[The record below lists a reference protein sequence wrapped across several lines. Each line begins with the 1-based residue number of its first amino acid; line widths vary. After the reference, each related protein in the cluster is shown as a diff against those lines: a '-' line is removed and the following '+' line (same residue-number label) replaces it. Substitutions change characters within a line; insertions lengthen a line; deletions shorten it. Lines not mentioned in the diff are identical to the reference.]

1 MKHII
6 QNYKTGELKVE
17 DVPVPY
23 LRRGGLLVNNEYS
36 LISSGTER
44 GKIEM
49 ARGNLL
55 QKARQRPDLVKQVM
69 HNVKSEGLVPT
80 AKKVFT
86 RLNTPVSLGYCSS
99 GIVSAV
105 DGSTG
110 GFKATGGFKVGD
122 RVACVGEGF
131 ACHAEV
137 VYIPGGFA
145 VKVPD
150 ELTLDKASFAPLG
163 AIAMQGVRQSGAGL
177 GDRVAVLGLGL
188 IGQLTVQI
196 LKASGCHV
204 IGVDI
209 DNEKV
214 AMATGFSAD
223 LAMNLKE
230 ADTEQ
235 GVDGFTSSRGADVV
249 IITASAS
256 TSQPIEM
263 AGKLCREK
271 GKVVLVGAVPI
282 ELPRKEYYEK
292 ELDFVVSRA
301 FGPGSYDE
309 SYINGADY
317 PYGYVRWTVQRNME
331 EIMSL
336 MVSGKVQVDKLISG
350 RFRIDEADKA
360 YELVRKPEG
369 IVMGVLFEYDGNP
382 DVPTRVI
389 VNEKDG
395 KARAGAR
402 SVGFIG
408 AGNFAQSYILPE
420 LKKAAGMELRGV
432 ATNRPISSDS
442 VSRKFG
448 FNYGTCNHSE
458 ILGDAG
464 IDTVFIATR
473 HDLHGPLTAAALN
486 AGKSVF
492 VEKPLALN
500 PDELNGIT
508 EAYSKATSPYLMVGF
523 NRRFSPLSVKLK
535 KHFKD
540 VSTPKVVNFRVNAGP
555 LPPDHWLLNPVEGGG
570 RITGEG
576 CHFIDY
582 LQFVTGARPV
592 SVYAVSMDGKTREEA
607 QNVQITINFSDGS
620 IGNIAYIADGDPS
633 FSREYV
639 EVFGGGRVAV
649 IDDFKRLTLSAK
661 GKKKVHTLRGK
672 DMGYAG
678 EISEVIKTLKDGKAA
693 PISFAELVATTLT
706 TFAVNDSLVS
716 AAPVAI
722 ALEITK
728 E

>member
-17 DVPVPY
+17 EVPVPY
-23 LRRGGLLVNNEYS
+23 LRRGGLLVSNEYS

-49 ARGNLL
+49 AKGNLL

-69 HNVKSEGLVPT
+69 HNVRSEGLVPT

-86 RLNTPVSLGYCSS
+86 RLNTPVSLGYCSA

-105 DGSTG
+105 DSV
-110 GFKATGGFKVGD
+110 TGGFKVGD

-145 VKVPD
+145 VKVPG
-150 ELTLDKASFAPLG
+150 ELSLDKASFAPLG

-177 GDRVAVLGLGL
+177 GDRVVVLGLGL

-209 DNEKV
+209 DNAKV
-214 AMATGFSAD
+214 AMATEFGAD
-223 LAMNLKE
+223 MALNLKE
-230 ADTEQ
+230 SDTEL
-235 GVDGFTSSRGADVV
+235 GVEGFTASRGADVV
-249 IITASAS
+249 IITASSS

-301 FGPGSYDE
+301 FGPGAYDE
-309 SYINGADY
+309 SYIDGADY
-317 PYGYVRWTVQRNME
+317 PYGYVRWTVRRNME
-331 EIMSL
+331 EVMNL
-336 MVSGKVQVDKLISG
+336 MLSGKVLVDKLVSG
-350 RFRIDEADKA
+350 RFKIDDADKA

-369 IVMGVLFEYDGNP
+369 IVMGVLFEYDGRP
-382 DVPTRVI
+382 KVPGRIVVSGKDV
-389 VNEKDG
+389 
-395 KARAGAR
+395 KARGNAR

-408 AGNFAQSYILPE
+408 AGNFAQSYLLPE
-420 LKKAAGMELRGV
+420 LKKAGGMELRGV
-432 ATNRPISSDS
+432 ATNRSISSDS

-448 FNYGTCNHSE
+448 FNYGTCDHSE
-458 ILGDAG
+458 IMKDAD

-473 HDLHGPLTAAALN
+473 HDQHGPLTAEALRR
-486 AGKSVF
+486 GKSVF

-500 PDELNGIT
+500 PDELTEIT
-508 EAYSKATSPYLMVGF
+508 EAYNKAASPYLMVGF

-535 KHFKD
+535 KHFAG
-540 VSTPKVVNFRVNAGP
+540 VTTAKVLNFRVNAGP
-555 LPPDHWLLNPVEGGG
+555 LPPEHWLLDPVEGGG
-570 RITGEG
+570 RIIGEG

-592 SVYAVSMDGKTREEA
+592 RVYAVSMDGKTREDA
-607 QNVQITINFSDGS
+607 QNVQITIDFSDGS

-649 IDDFKRLTLSAK
+649 LDDFKKLTLSVK
-661 GKKKVHTLRGK
+661 GKEKVHSLRGK
-672 DMGYAG
+672 DMGYGG
-678 EISEVIKTLKDGKAA
+678 EIGEVIKTLKSGKAA
-693 PISFAELVATTLT
+693 PISMADLVATTLT
-706 TFAVNDSLVS
+706 TFAVNDSLINAV
-716 AAPVAI
+716 PVDI
-722 ALEITK
+722 LLEITRG
-728 E
+728 

>member
-1 MKHII
+1 MKQII

-17 DVPVPY
+17 NVPVPY
-23 LRRGGLLVNNEYS
+23 LRRGGVLVNNEYS

-49 ARGNLL
+49 ARANLL

-86 RLNTPVSLGYCSS
+86 RLNTPISLGYCSA
-99 GIVSAV
+99 GIVSVV
-105 DGSTG
+105 DD
-110 GFKATGGFKVGD
+110 ATSGFKVGD

-137 VYIPGGFA
+137 VYIPGGLL

-163 AIAMQGVRQSGAGL
+163 AIAMQGVRLAEVGL
-177 GDRVAVLGLGL
+177 GDKVVVLGLGL
-188 IGQLTVQI
+188 IGQLTVQL

-209 DNEKV
+209 DDEKV
-214 AMATGFSAD
+214 AMATEFGTDMA
-223 LAMNLKE
+223 LNLKE
-230 ADTEQ
+230 ADTEL
-235 GVDGFTSSRGADVV
+235 GVEGFTFSRGADVV

-256 TSQPIEM
+256 TSQPIET

-309 SYINGADY
+309 SYIGGTDY

-331 EIMSL
+331 EVMNL
-336 MVSGKVQVDKLISG
+336 MVSGKVLVDKLISG
-350 RFRIDEADKA
+350 RFKIDDAVKA

-369 IVMGVLFEYDGNP
+369 IVMGVLFEYDGKP
-382 DVPTRVI
+382 AVPGRIMISQKAGKTRS
-389 VNEKDG
+389 N
-395 KARAGAR
+395 AR

-408 AGNFAQSYILPE
+408 AGNFAQSYLLPE
-420 LKKAAGMELRGV
+420 LKKAGGMELRGV

-458 ILGDAG
+458 ILKDND
-464 IDTVFIATR
+464 IDTIFIATR
-473 HDLHGPLTAAALN
+473 HDLHGPLTAQALR

-500 PDELNGIT
+500 LDELTEIT
-508 EAYSKATSPYLMVGF
+508 QAYGAADSPYLMVGF

-535 KHFKD
+535 KHFESIK
-540 VSTPKVVNFRVNAGP
+540 TAKAINFRVNAGP
-555 LPPDHWLLNPVEGGG
+555 LPPDHWLLDPVEGGG
-570 RITGEG
+570 RIIGEG

-592 SVYAVSMDGKTREEA
+592 RVYAVSMDGKTREAA
-607 QNVQITINFSDGS
+607 QNVQITIDFSDGS
-620 IGNIAYIADGDPS
+620 VGNIAYIADGDPS
-633 FSREYV
+633 FSREYL

-649 IDDFKRLTLSAK
+649 LDDFKKLTLSAK
-661 GKKKVHTLRGK
+661 GKEKVHTLRGK
-672 DMGYAG
+672 DMGYGG
-678 EISEVIKTLKDGKAA
+678 EISEVIKTLTGGGPA
-693 PISFAELVATTLT
+693 PISFADLVATTLT
-706 TFAVNDSLVS
+706 SFAVNESLVT
-716 AAPVAI
+716 AAPVTI
-722 ALEITK
+722 ALEVSG